1 MLNQSISEEATNVHV
16 PKRRTMTHQRTHS
29 QLIDAADCY
38 KEADET
44 ILRIIHA
51 RPDLEHHL
59 KSIVEQAR
67 QLQQSIKQLA
77 GHQHTVAHS
86 ESNALFDF
94 QFKVVTP
101 LASKLEVWEG

>member
-1 MLNQSISEEATNVHV
+1 MLNQSISEVQSNVRV
-16 PKRRTMTHQRTHS
+16 PKRRTMTHQRTHA

-51 RPDLEHHL
+51 RPDLEENL
-59 KSIVEQAR
+59 KAIVQQAR
-67 QLQQSIKQLA
+67 KLQQSIKQLA

-94 QFKVVTP
+94 KFTVLTP
-101 LASKLEVWEG
+101 LSY